1 MGQRSGYVWQYAAV
15 DDSEDLVIC
24 LSPAAKAAHWLP
36 NTRWNIL
43 YLADSQI
50 VFYTAKLT
58 RMAALILHHARK
70 HGLKR
75 ILVTGGSKAGF
86 GALAI
91 AGALAKAAPDRQ
103 IICVAFCPQ
112 TRVYPLNERIV
123 HMGGYRLL
131 REAAD
136 RDERI
141 AEDVRRHGDVRKV
154 GLLPNCDV
162 TLIYNEGNS
171 VDVAEAGEVEGKNV
185 RHIRLP
191 FAFHNVT
198 VPFQF
203 KGMPEARIARY
214 VDMVYAQVERDVDL
228 AAALPA
234 DRNELIA
241 AIRDIPWIPPIAD
254 AIDLAFA
261 GRLGEIRPGYVHE
274 KAVAAA

>member
-1 MGQRSGYVWQYAAV
+1 MGQQSGYLWQYAEV
-15 DDSEDLVIC
+15 EGSQDLVIC
-24 LSPAAKAAHWLP
+24 LSPAEKPAHWLP

-43 YLADSQI
+43 YLSDPRI
-50 VFYTAKLT
+50 VFYTAKLP
-58 RMAALILHHARK
+58 RVAALILHHAERK
-70 HGLKR
+70 GLKR

-91 AGALAKAAPDRQ
+91 AGALARAAPERE

-112 TRVYPLNERIV
+112 SHVYPHNDRIA

-131 REAAD
+131 RDAAAKD
-136 RDERI
+136 ARI
-141 AEDVRRHGDVRKV
+141 AEDVRRFGDVREV

-162 TLIYNEGNS
+162 TLIYNELNS
-171 VDVAEAGEVEGKNV
+171 VDVAEAGEIKGDRV

-203 KGMPEARIARY
+203 KGMPEKRIARY

-234 DRNELIA
+234 DRNDLIA

-261 GRLGEIRPGYVHE
+261 GRLGDIRPGYVPE
-274 KAVAAA
+274 KTVAAA